1 MWNIFICVILK
12 VWSSFVLILYIITS
26 LCIVLLILKL
36 NVMQTHIILY
46 CDIPLTPP
54 THTIALTHSH
64 IQSHTKCVTLTFPHT
79 LSASVSHTLALLL
92 SYHSVSCSFTHMRFH
107 TLTHNTPRRTHA
119 HITLTHCLTHTH
131 RHMHSHVHTHLLG
144 DGN

>member
-1 MWNIFICVILK
+1 
-12 VWSSFVLILYIITS
+12 VLILYIITS

-36 NVMQTHIILY
+36 NVMQTHIILH

-54 THTIALTHSH
+54 PPHTHTHTHTIALTHSH

-92 SYHSVSCSFTHMRFH
+92 SYHSVSCSFTHMPFQPFH

-131 RHMHSHVHTHLLG
+131 TDTCIRMYTHICWVI
-144 DGN
+144 GN